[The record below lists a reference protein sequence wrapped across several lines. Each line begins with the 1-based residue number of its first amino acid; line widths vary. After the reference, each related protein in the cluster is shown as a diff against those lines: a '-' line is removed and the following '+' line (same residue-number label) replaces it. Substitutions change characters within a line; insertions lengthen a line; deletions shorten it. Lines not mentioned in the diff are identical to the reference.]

1 MEIIKQI
8 GRCWLNTLFMKGILF
23 SLFLISLS
31 CGVFGQKLFPLSELD
46 RNSFIAEHQKWR
58 AEVKSEPL
66 KWNIDIQ
73 KKAEDYALQLAKLG
87 RLKHSNSGLGE
98 NLYWF
103 SGQTFKPADA
113 TDAWGSE
120 KSLYSP
126 GTKISNT
133 NYQDFGHYTQMIWP
147 KTTELGC
154 GVAQSQH
161 GTFVVCQYN
170 PPGNYIGEK
179 P

>member
-1 MEIIKQI
+1 M
-8 GRCWLNTLFMKGILF
+8 CMKSILL
-23 SLFLISLS
+23 SLFAISLS
-31 CGVFGQKLFPLSELD
+31 WGASCQKLFPLSD
-46 RNSFIAEHQKWR
+46 SDKIQFIEEHQKWR

-66 KWNIDIQ
+66 MWSVNIQ

-103 SGQTFKPADA
+103 SGQTFSPSDA
-113 TDAWGSE
+113 TDSWGSE
-120 KSLYSP
+120 KSLYKP

-133 NYQDFGHYTQMIWP
+133 NYHDFGHYTQMIWH
-147 KTTELGC
+147 KTTEVGC

-170 PPGNYIGEK
+170 PPGNFIGEN

>member
-1 MEIIKQI
+1 
-8 GRCWLNTLFMKGILF
+8 MKSILL
-23 SLFLISLS
+23 SLFAISLS
-31 CGVFGQKLFPLSELD
+31 WGASCQKLFPLSD
-46 RNSFIAEHQKWR
+46 SDKIQFIEEHQKWR

-66 KWNIDIQ
+66 MWSVNIQ

-87 RLKHSNSGLGE
+87 RLKHSNSSLGE

-103 SGQTFKPADA
+103 SGQTFSPSDA
-113 TDAWGSE
+113 TDSWGAE
-120 KSLYSP
+120 KSLYKP

-133 NYQDFGHYTQMIWP
+133 NYHDFGHYTQMIWH

-170 PPGNYIGEK
+170 PPGNFIGEM

>member
-1 MEIIKQI
+1 MSTNHFFTLIIAI
-8 GRCWLNTLFMKGILF
+8 FNLPL
-23 SLFLISLS
+23 
-31 CGVFGQKLFPLSELD
+31 FGQKIMELNSEQQKA
-46 RNSFIAEHQKWR
+46 FILEHQKWR
-58 AEVKSEPL
+58 AEVNSEPL
-66 KWNIDIQ
+66 KWNTDIQ
-73 KKAEDYALQLAKLG
+73 KKAEDYALKLAKLG
-87 RLKHSNSGLGE
+87 RLQHSNSGLGE

-103 SGQTFKPADA
+103 SGQTFDPADA

-120 KSLYSP
+120 KSLYKP

-133 NYQDFGHYTQMIWP
+133 NYHDFGHYTQMIWH
-147 KTTELGC
+147 KTTEVGC

-170 PPGNYIGEK
+170 PPGNYLGEK